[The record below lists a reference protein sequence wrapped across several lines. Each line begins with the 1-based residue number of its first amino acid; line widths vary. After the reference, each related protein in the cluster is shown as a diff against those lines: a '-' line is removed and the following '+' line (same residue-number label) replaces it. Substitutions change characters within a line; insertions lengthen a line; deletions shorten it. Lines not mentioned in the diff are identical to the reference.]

1 MENSNKGIVI
11 FLIIVIALSLNYM
24 VYQYILQPKYNDL
37 KVCKEEYIERED
49 ELEELIK
56 TKNNIKN
63 VKNENEALK
72 KSIEELDKLIAKEID
87 TPQLVYD
94 FYKSCKDY
102 GINGEEVEF
111 SLSQEGFLED
121 EKDTRE
127 VKENEVKEN
136 EVKEKKLKEKE
147 GELEEDIIRL
157 EILLKVNGEKNNI
170 EKYIKSLDKI
180 TKRKLNVK
188 SIKLFSM
195 DEENNLSP
203 ESIGIIRSNYI
214 EVEISFYHYVE
225 LSNEEIEKIKKYD
238 FYHNKIGFDSIPEM
252 FR

>member
-1 MENSNKGIVI
+1 MEKSNKGIVI
-11 FLIIVIALSLNYM
+11 FLIIVIALSLNYI
-24 VYQYILQPKYNDL
+24 VYQYIFLSKYNNL
-37 KVCKEEYIERED
+37 QVCKEEYIDKEN

-56 TKNNIKN
+56 IKNNIKN

-102 GINGEEVEF
+102 GIDGEEVEF

-121 EKDTRE
+121 EKETS
-127 VKENEVKEN
+127 
-136 EVKEKKLKEKE
+136 EVKEKKVRKKE

-188 SIKLFSM
+188 SIKLSSM
-195 DEENNLSP
+195 DEENNELSSVDLENNLSP

-214 EVEISFYHYVE
+214 EVEISFYHYVK
-225 LSNEEIEKIKKYD
+225 LSGEQIEEIKKYD
-238 FYHNKIGFDSIPEM
+238 FYHNKIGFDLIPEM
-252 FR
+252 FK